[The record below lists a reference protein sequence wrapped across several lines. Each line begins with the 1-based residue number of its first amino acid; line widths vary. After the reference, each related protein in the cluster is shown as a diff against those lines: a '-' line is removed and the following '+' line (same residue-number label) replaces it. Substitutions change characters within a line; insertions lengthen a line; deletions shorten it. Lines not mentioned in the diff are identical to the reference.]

1 MNVQKE
7 YKLMPVNENLRQQVI
22 ELLQENKLPVSDL
35 DEGKHLFALLQNGE
49 VVGTGGLE
57 PFSNCALLRSVSVKK
72 DLQNRGLGKFINKE
86 LEKVS
91 KEQGINC
98 LYLLTTTAKDFFC
111 HEGYEVVDR
120 EDAPESIKNTSEFSC
135 VCPSSAVAMRKYLS

>member
-1 MNVQKE
+1 MNPQKE
-7 YKLMPVNENLRQQVI
+7 YELIRVNENLRQQVI
-22 ELLQENKLPVSDL
+22 ELLQENNLPVSDL

-57 PFSNCALLRSVSVKK
+57 LFNNCALLRSVSVKK
-72 DLQNRGLGKFINKE
+72 DLQNRGLGKYINKE
-86 LEKVS
+86 LERMS
-91 KEQGINC
+91 KEKGVDC

-120 EDAPESIKNTSEFSC
+120 EEAPELIKNTSEFSS
-135 VCPSSAVAMRKYLS
+135 VCPSTAVAMRKYLS

>member
-1 MNVQKE
+1 MNPQKE
-7 YKLMPVNENLRQQVI
+7 YELIRVNENLRQQVI
-22 ELLQENKLPVSDL
+22 ELLQENNLPVSDL

-57 PFSNCALLRSVSVKK
+57 LFNNCALLRSVSVKK
-72 DLQNRGLGKFINKE
+72 DLQNRGLGKYINKE
-86 LEKVS
+86 LERMS
-91 KEQGINC
+91 KEKGIDC

-120 EDAPESIKNTSEFSC
+120 EEAPELIKNTSEFSS
-135 VCPSSAVAMRKYLS
+135 VCPSTAVAMRKYLS